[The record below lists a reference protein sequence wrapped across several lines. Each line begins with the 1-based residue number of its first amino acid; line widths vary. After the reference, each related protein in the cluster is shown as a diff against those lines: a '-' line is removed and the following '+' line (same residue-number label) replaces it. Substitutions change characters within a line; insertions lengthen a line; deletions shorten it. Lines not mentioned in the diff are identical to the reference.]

1 MQSAI
6 RGIYKLNY
14 MSNKIITQA
23 NRSVILFSLSIGLG
37 IFSVHAFA
45 ESVNTDTQVIEL
57 QKKRNALNQYTG
69 ANTLSRNIDITN
81 KEWAEKQQSTKNI
94 VMYSGEVITIQTDRI
109 SRVAIGNG
117 KLVSATVI
125 DDNKLLVIAQEVG
138 DTNIIL
144 WRENRQFENIK
155 IRVTA
160 IDFERLL
167 DEVKGILEDIQGIK
181 IRKYGNSIFIDG
193 ENLKPEDLAS
203 INAVKEQFPNVV
215 DRTTGMQQQARPAP
229 TSSMIMFDVYFV
241 ELKKNYLQD
250 LGVSWQKS
258 FNGLNFG
265 IFGEATRGPL
275 TLRPASEGAPVYDPP
290 LPPGRIAGVS
300 TALNISAAVPGI
312 INLAVSKGEATL
324 LAAPK
329 LAVRSGGKAKFL
341 AGGEFP
347 IPISGIT
354 GNSVDYKDYGILL
367 EVSPVIN
374 EDKTVSGSISTE
386 VSALDPSVS
395 VNGYP
400 GLLKRR
406 TDTDFYTEMGQAIV
420 LSGLYTQESSQADD
434 KVPLLG
440 DVPVLNFF
448 FKSRGEIRTNTELVV
463 FIIPTSHSSQ
473 DKKNAEIINSSRESS
488 QRLNKLIMGH
498 DVLPKLKLESQI
510 WREGT
515 QEFTRDHQA
524 DQNPPDATQKM
535 FLDSQN

>member
-1 MQSAI
+1 
-6 RGIYKLNY
+6 
-14 MSNKIITQA
+14 MSNKNNTQIIRIA
-23 NRSVILFSLSIGLG
+23 IHFFLSIGLTTT
-37 IFSVHAFA
+37 SNQAFA
-45 ESVNTDTQVIEL
+45 EDAKVDAHVNEL
-57 QKKRNALNQYTG
+57 QKKRDALNQYTD
-69 ANTLSRNIDITN
+69 AKTLTRNIDITS
-81 KEWAEKQQSTKNI
+81 KEWAEKRQATKNV
-94 VMYSGEVITIQTDRI
+94 VMYSGEVITIQTDGI

-125 DDNKLLVIAQEVG
+125 DENKLLVIAQEVG

-144 WRENRQFENIK
+144 WSKERQLENIK

-160 IDFERLL
+160 IDIERLL
-167 DEVKGILEDIQGIK
+167 DEVKSTLADIPEIL
-181 IRKYGNSIFIDG
+181 IRKYGNRIFIDG
-193 ENLKPEDLAS
+193 ENLPPEHLAS
-203 INAVKEQFPNVV
+203 IKAVKEQFPNVV
-215 DRTTGMQQQARPAP
+215 DRTTGIPRQARPAP
-229 TSSMIMFDVYFV
+229 SSSMVMFDVYFL

-258 FNGLNFG
+258 INGLNFG

-275 TLRPASEGAPVYDPP
+275 TLRPTSEGAPVYEPP
-290 LPPGRIAGVS
+290 LPPTRVTGISR
-300 TALNISAAVPGI
+300 ALNISAAVPGI
-312 INLAVSKGEATL
+312 INLAVSNGEATL

-354 GNSVDYKDYGILL
+354 GNTVEYKDYGILL
-367 EVSPVIN
+367 EVNPVIN

-386 VSALDPSVS
+386 VSALDPSVT

-406 TDTDFYTEMGQAIV
+406 TETDFYTDMGQAIV

-434 KVPLLG
+434 KLPLLG
-440 DVPVLNFF
+440 DVPVANFF
-448 FKSRGEIRTNTELVV
+448 FKSRGENRKNTELVV

-488 QRLNKLIMGH
+488 QRMNNLIMGH
-498 DVLPKLKLESQI
+498 DVLPKLKLDSQI
-510 WREGT
+510 WTEGSK
-515 QEFTRDHQA
+515 EFTRYNQA
-524 DQNPPDATQKM
+524 DQNPSDVTQDM
-535 FLDSQN
+535 FLEPKN